1 MSSLTST
8 TTGSCLNVGAGT
20 VGYLASSDAA
30 QSCFMFTF
38 NSGTFGNNL
47 ANGAVTFSGMTGGQT
62 SLNVA

>member
-38 NSGTFGNNL
+38 NSGTFGTSTM
-47 ANGAVTFSGMTGGQT
+47 NGAVTFTSVGGG
-62 SLNVA
+62 